1 MLLSVDLTLF
11 VQSLYHNEKM
21 GKYEEQV
28 DCGPEKSSVPPV
40 DGSGG
45 IVFLHCLSVCS
56 CVCVCVCVC
65 ACARVC
71 ACVCACVCVCSAG
84 EQGQRDVQSR

>member
-1 MLLSVDLTLF
+1 MLLSVNLTLF

-56 CVCVCVCVC
+56 CVCVCVHVVLVWNKILILLCLV
-65 ACARVC
+65 
-71 ACVCACVCVCSAG
+71 
-84 EQGQRDVQSR
+84 

>member
-56 CVCVCVCVC
+56 CVCVCVCVHVVLVWNKILILLC
-65 ACARVC
+65 LV
-71 ACVCACVCVCSAG
+71 
-84 EQGQRDVQSR
+84 